1 MLVGAMPRVRVIH
14 WNAAEAAPLIEGCRG
29 AGFDVEYL
37 EGDGGAICRAIRA
50 NPPDIVVI
58 DLTRLPS
65 HGKEVA
71 VWLRGTK
78 STRDIPIVFVE
89 GAPLKVAAVRELLPD
104 AAFCE
109 AGKVASAIKRRSVPK
124 NPVAPPGMMERA
136 REKSAAQKL
145 GVTAGSVVA
154 CIEPPR
160 DFPELLGELPESVEF
175 REDADAPTTLW
186 FVHDR
191 ESLLENLRRMRAMA
205 PRTRLWLLWCK
216 GGRKGANGSS
226 GAGVTQNSVRE
237 MAREVGL
244 VDYKICSVNERWSA
258 MLFAR
263 KKA

>member
-1 MLVGAMPRVRVIH
+1 MPRVRVIH
-14 WNAAEAAPLIEGCRG
+14 WRAAEAVALIEACRG

-50 NPPDIVVI
+50 NSPDVVVI

-71 VWLRGTK
+71 VWLRGAK
-78 STRDIPIVFVE
+78 STRDIPIVFVD
-89 GAPLKVAAVRELLPD
+89 GDPLKVAAVRELLPD
-104 AAFCE
+104 AVFCA
-109 AGKVASAIKRRSVPK
+109 AGKVAAAIKRAAPRK

-136 REKSAAQKL
+136 REKSAAHKL
-145 GVTAGSVVA
+145 GITARSAVA

-160 DFPELLGELPESVEF
+160 DFPELLGELPDSVDF
-175 REDADAPTTLW
+175 REDDAAPITLW

-191 ESLLENLRRMRAMA
+191 QRLLENLRRMRTMA
-205 PRTRLWLLWCK
+205 SRTRLWLLW
-216 GGRKGANGSS
+216 RKGANGSS
-226 GAGVTQNSVRE
+226 SAGVTQNSVRE

-244 VDYKICSVNERWSA
+244 VDYKICSVDQHWSA

-263 KKA
+263 KKV

>member
-1 MLVGAMPRVRVIH
+1 MSRVRVIH
-14 WNAAEAAPLIEGCRG
+14 WNAAEAEPLIEACRG

-37 EGDGGAICRAIRA
+37 EGDGGAVCRAIRA

-89 GAPLKVAAVRELLPD
+89 GAPLKTAAVRELLPD

-109 AGKVASAIKRRSVPK
+109 AGTVASAIKRPVRRAK
-124 NPVAPPGMMERA
+124 PVAPPGMMERA

-145 GVTAGSVVA
+145 GITAGSAVA

-160 DFPELLGELPESVEF
+160 DFPELLGELPDSVEF
-175 REDADAPTTLW
+175 REDADAPITLW
-186 FVHDR
+186 FVHTR
-191 ESLLENLRRMRAMA
+191 EDLLENLRRMRAMA
-205 PRTRLWLLWCK
+205 PRTRLWLLW
-216 GGRKGANGSS
+216 RKAANAASDVGL
-226 GAGVTQNSVRE
+226 TQNSLRE